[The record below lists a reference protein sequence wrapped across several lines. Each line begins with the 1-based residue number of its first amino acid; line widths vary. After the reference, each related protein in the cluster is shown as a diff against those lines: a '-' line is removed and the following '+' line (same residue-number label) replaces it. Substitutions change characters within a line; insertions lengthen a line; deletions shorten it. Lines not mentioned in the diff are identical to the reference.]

1 MSSLSSIEIP
11 SVPGSYWVS
20 NTTADATNQLE
31 SRFPCVYINNKS
43 SLDWLH
49 QQQQRCTLSALCIF
63 QLSSLS
69 LFLSVWTS
77 SKCVIQHLLSFFY
90 PPQIYLILLFYLLL
104 VILCKSH
111 EFYFRKSTMRI
122 SADLRRQRT
131 WRSKKNKQKN
141 ASWSPFFLYV
151 GDLFVFFLNQMSPT
165 RWVGIYIGI
174 LISCLFP
181 FFFKLRNKKTK

>member
-1 MSSLSSIEIP
+1 MSSIEIP

-77 SKCVIQHLLSFFY
+77 SKCVIQQMETCFRSFILPKFISFFCFIFFSLY
-90 PPQIYLILLFYLLL
+90 FARVTNFTLGNLLCGYLRIYVAKELGDP
-104 VILCKSH
+104 K
-111 EFYFRKSTMRI
+111 KTNKKMRLDPHF
-122 SADLRRQRT
+122 SYML
-131 WRSKKNKQKN
+131 
-141 ASWSPFFLYV
+141 
-151 GDLFVFFLNQMSPT
+151 
-165 RWVGIYIGI
+165 GI
-174 LISCLFP
+174 CLF
-181 FFFKLRNKKTK
+181 FS